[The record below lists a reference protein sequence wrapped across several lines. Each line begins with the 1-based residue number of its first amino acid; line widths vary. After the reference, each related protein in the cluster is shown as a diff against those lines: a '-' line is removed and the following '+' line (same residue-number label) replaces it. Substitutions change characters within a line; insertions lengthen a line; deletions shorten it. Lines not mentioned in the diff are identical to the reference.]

1 MLSRGFSGWNWTPA
15 RRLLRRYYRFVTV
28 PMAGRARRPW
38 RSAARTAALS
48 GRSGRSSR
56 PVLPRSCAGFFGADP
71 LQPLGVRDGSVVP
84 DYFFFLLD
92 FLAFFRFTAISSLA
106 VSGALGEP
114 NLLLPA

>member
-38 RSAARTAALS
+38 RSGARTAGAV
-48 GRSGRSSR
+48 R
-56 PVLPRSCAGFFGADP
+56 VFFGADP

-84 DYFFFLLD
+84 DYFFFLLA